1 MAATVQQLPK
11 EIGGNGVDT
20 AMKVLNGDKVDT
32 YIPVDLQL
40 VTK

>member
-11 EIGGNGVDT
+11 EIGGNGVAT
-20 AMKVLNGDKVDT
+20 AMKVIAGETVEA
-32 YIPVDLQL
+32 YIPIDLAL